1 MSRSLDKSSAGLHRK
16 QVVAAGARLL
26 AYCAERGL
34 TKAELAEKLGVHP
47 SACSRW
53 FTGARSPYPT
63 LRVRIEKV
71 TGIPASAWRTETE
84 VRWEDSVRA
93 RRRKS
98 SS

>member
-1 MSRSLDKSSAGLHRK
+1 MSRSLDKSAGLHRK
-16 QVVAAGARLL
+16 QVVAAGAKLL
-26 AYCAERGL
+26 AYCAKHNL

-63 LRVRIEKV
+63 LRIRIEKV

-84 VRWEDSVRA
+84 VRWEDSVRE

-98 SS
+98 TP